1 MTQPE
6 IMKLLQ
12 EAAAPE
18 CTAERRTQIGYD
30 LQNAACPE
38 GSPTSTFDV
47 MMGNV
52 RLNPNHHRG
61 YEVQGLFRML
71 VATRPDLLPKQ
82 AAFFLYAC
90 RTDKKEKIDWSLIP

>member
-18 CTAERRTQIGYD
+18 CTQERRSAIGYE

-38 GSPTSTFDV
+38 GYPTSTFAV
-47 MMGNV
+47 MVGSA
-52 RLNPNHHRG
+52 RLNASHYRG
-61 YEVQGLFRML
+61 DDVNALFRTL
-71 VATRPDLLPKQ
+71 AATRPDLLPKQ

-90 RTDKKEKIDWSLIP
+90 RGNNREPIDWSLIP